1 MPERLIYVVRSWPRL
16 SQTFIVDEVLALE
29 RLGRALTVFSLV
41 HSGESV
47 VQPQVARVRA
57 PVHHLDSR
65 ERHRLRRNV
74 RLHLSALRRAPRR
87 YAATLA
93 TVLRHPRL
101 AAGYGDCSTLRCF
114 HHATRVADA
123 VARMRADGDRV
134 EHLHAHFAHDPAL
147 VGLFAARLAGLR
159 FSFTGH
165 ARDLLQIP
173 PAALSA
179 RAAAATAMVT
189 CCQANAAYIAAT
201 VPEPSRPPI
210 EVIHHGV
217 DLTRF
222 RPPQRRREGAA
233 VPVLLSVG
241 RLVQKKGFDDLLHA
255 LAELRRRGS
264 AFECRIYGDGPLR
277 DELED
282 LRDRLGL
289 HDRLRMM
296 GARSSDE
303 VVAALAD
310 ADVFVL
316 MARQTDDG
324 DRDGIPN
331 VLVEAM
337 ACAVPVV
344 ATVAGGIPELVRDR
358 RNGLLR
364 PERDHAGVAAA
375 LESLLAD
382 EGLRR
387 RLGESARR
395 TVEADFDVDVA
406 ACRLD
411 ALFRGARHPLEVAR

>member
-1 MPERLIYVVRSWPRL
+1 MPDRVIYVVRSWPRL

-29 RLGRALTVFSLV
+29 RRGRDLSVFSLV
-41 HSGESV
+41 HSGETV

-57 PVHHLDSR
+57 PVHHLDGR
-65 ERHRLRRNV
+65 DPHRLRRQI
-74 RLHLSALRRAPRR
+74 RLHVSALRRAPRV

-93 TVLRHPRL
+93 TALRHPRL
-101 AAGYGDCSTLRCF
+101 AAGYGDWSTLRCF
-114 HHATRVADA
+114 HHATQVAEA
-123 VARMRADGDRV
+123 VARLRGRGDRV

-147 VGLFAARLAGLR
+147 VGLFAARIAGLR

-179 RAAAATAMVT
+179 RAAASTAVVT
-189 CCQANAAYIAAT
+189 CCQANADYIAAA
-201 VPEPSRPPI
+201 VPERSRPPVQ
-210 EVIHHGV
+210 VIHHGV

-222 RPPQRRREGAA
+222 RPPEHRRAPA

-241 RLVQKKGFDDLLHA
+241 RLVEKKGFDDLLHA
-255 LAELRRRGS
+255 LADLLRRGTP
-264 AFECRIYGDGPLR
+264 FECRIYGDGPLR
-277 DELED
+277 EELEG

-289 HDRLRMM
+289 HDRVRMM
-296 GARSSDE
+296 GARSGDE
-303 VVAALAD
+303 VLVALKD

-316 MARQTDDG
+316 MARQADDG

-337 ACAVPVV
+337 ACEVPVV
-344 ATVAGGIPELVRDR
+344 ATAAGGIAELVRDGS
-358 RNGLLR
+358 NGLLR
-364 PERDHAGVAAA
+364 PERDRAGVAAA
-375 LESLLAD
+375 LQSLLAD

-387 RLGESARR
+387 RLGESGRR

-406 ACRLD
+406 ARRLD
-411 ALFRGARHPLEVAR
+411 GLFASGRHPLEVVR